1 MNPLSGLMR
10 SLLFL
15 LAGCVIGAV
24 SFAAGAVSSSRSKS
38 KLFSESSTLHHQKD
52 GEGNVRDDWR
62 KTKVQP
68 TAIATW
74 MFGKIAVDAAKG
86 LLEDGASALDALEAG
101 LVAGSLYYVQFSI
114 EVSNYCPRFSDNI
127 RVSST

>member
-1 MNPLSGLMR
+1 MNSLGGPVR
-10 SLLFL
+10 TLLFL
-15 LAGCVIGAV
+15 LAGCAVGAM

-38 KLFSESSTLHHQKD
+38 RTKLFGESSTLHHQKD
-52 GEGNVRDDWR
+52 EEGNVRDDRR
-62 KTKVQP
+62 KAKVQP

-101 LVAGSLYYVQFSI
+101 PVV
-114 EVSNYCPRFSDNI
+114 E
-127 RVSST
+127 SS